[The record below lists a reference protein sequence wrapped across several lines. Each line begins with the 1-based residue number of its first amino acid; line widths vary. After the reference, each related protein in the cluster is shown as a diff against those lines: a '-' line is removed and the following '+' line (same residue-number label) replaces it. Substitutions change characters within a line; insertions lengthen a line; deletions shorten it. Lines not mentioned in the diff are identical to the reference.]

1 MTISGRRQH
10 DTRHLAC
17 ALFTFL
23 VFVHELARDPGKFV
37 PAFIVLS
44 MLGYIG
50 FECIR
55 AFRRRRPDDHDQE
68 PQGTNSDGR

>member
-1 MTISGRRQH
+1 MTH
-10 DTRHLAC
+10 DTWLA
-17 ALFTFL
+17 LYFTFL
-23 VFVHELARDPGKFV
+23 VFIHELARDPGKFV
-37 PAFIVLS
+37 PALIVLS

-55 AFRRRRPDDHDQE
+55 AFRRRGRRLADDHDQE